1 MSTFILPS
9 ETFQVRLFGI
19 EPHVDRRASKNRAF
33 TVMTFR
39 THTAKST
46 QSPFEGSSPKFLQ
59 KESSY
64 FMVWK
69 YLCIIVFTVG
79 YPLSKHRKEVE
90 AVENEAAVV

>member
-1 MSTFILPS
+1 
-9 ETFQVRLFGI
+9 
-19 EPHVDRRASKNRAF
+19 
-33 TVMTFR
+33 MTFR

-46 QSPFEGSSPKFLQ
+46 QSPFEGIDPKFLQ

-90 AVENEAAVV
+90 AVENEAAAVV